1 MTANPG
7 TADPGDRLAGE
18 ARYRRFLD
26 ALLVGDVAYCRAEVQ
41 AWLDAGRGVRA
52 LYEDLI
58 QRALYDVG
66 MLWESGRASVA
77 DEHLATAISESL
89 LNLSYPYLFDRPSTG
104 CSALV
109 TCAANEHHQIGA
121 RMVAD
126 IFELQDQ
133 VTARVVGALSPRL
146 EQAEIERAKHKPTGT
161 QDAYDCFLRGMDAL
175 HRFTRAG
182 NAAAPALFARA
193 IALDPDYAS
202 AYGMA
207 ARCYLQRKAFGWV
220 IDRARARKVKPTI
233 PVALSV
239 ILPVLRALAHLSAPR
254 QIG

>member
-41 AWLDAGRGVRA
+41 AWLDTGRGVRA

-109 TCAANEHHQIGA
+109 TCAANEYHQIGA

-126 IFELQDQ
+126 IFELHGWRSYLCRRHHDAAQIAAADQ
-133 VTARVVGALSPRL
+133 HPKKKMALIFRWYFGHANRLALQGDADHKVDFQIHCGPALGGFNQWVKGTPLENWRRRHFDEIGLKLMDDTARLLMRRFGALF
-146 EQAEIERAKHKPTGT
+146 EQDAAPPIER
-161 QDAYDCFLRGMDAL
+161 R
-175 HRFTRAG
+175 
-182 NAAAPALFARA
+182 
-193 IALDPDYAS
+193 
-202 AYGMA
+202 
-207 ARCYLQRKAFGWV
+207 
-220 IDRARARKVKPTI
+220 
-233 PVALSV
+233 VANCV
-239 ILPVLRALAHLSAPR
+239 E
-254 QIG
+254 